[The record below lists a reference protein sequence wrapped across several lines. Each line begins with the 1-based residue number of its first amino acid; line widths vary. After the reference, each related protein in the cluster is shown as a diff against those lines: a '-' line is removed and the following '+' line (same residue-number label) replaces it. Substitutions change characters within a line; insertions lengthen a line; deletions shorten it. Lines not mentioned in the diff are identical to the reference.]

1 MSQDETDEH
10 SDETE
15 THEGASFGE
24 PTLRDT
30 SLPEAASSKS
40 REERPKGRQG
50 PDWARSPEGAS
61 LKGVLEALL
70 KNQGLLMDLLSQ
82 TSILDGLE
90 RESIETR
97 EAIRRVEEDGTY
109 VQGLISQMT
118 HSTEDLNQVVER
130 LEATRR
136 RLEDK
141 LEPTVDTLSTT
152 VREFG
157 QTSKSIED
165 TEGRLTK
172 MAGRLERAI
181 PTIEKLGPKM
191 NWQWAQRAGAAA
203 VGLFLVALAGFV
215 YLTPMVQS
223 WAMDT
228 ETKIEMLPARQES
241 KIRNYDRHLDRY
253 NSLEPKTQKV
263 VGEAMG
269 WPVPERND
277 ASGDADGESAES
289 NEGAPTR

>member
-1 MSQDETDEH
+1 MSQDETDTP

-15 THEGASFGE
+15 THEDPSFGE

-30 SLPEAASSKS
+30 SLPEATSKKS
-40 REERPKGRQG
+40 REERPTARQG
-50 PDWARSPEGAS
+50 PDWARSPEDAS

-70 KNQGLLMDLLSQ
+70 KNQGLLMDLISQ

-118 HSTEDLNQVVER
+118 VSTEDLNQVVER
-130 LEATRR
+130 LGATRR

-141 LEPTVDTLSTT
+141 LEPTVDELSAVAGDLRRTN
-152 VREFG
+152 
-157 QTSKSIED
+157 TSLKT
-165 TEGRLTK
+165 TEGAFSK
-172 MAGRLERAI
+172 AVGSMEKAI
-181 PTIEKLGPKM
+181 PVLEKLGWKM
-191 NWQWAQRAGAAA
+191 NWQWTQRVIATA

-228 ETKIEMLPARQES
+228 ETKIEMLPANIEN
-241 KIRNYDRHLDRY
+241 KIHNYDRHLNRY
-253 NSLEPKTQKV
+253 NSLDAPTQKM

-269 WPVPERND
+269 WKVPDVAGDKGED
-277 ASGDADGESAES
+277 APGK
-289 NEGAPTR
+289 

>member
-10 SDETE
+10 SDEGE
-15 THEGASFGE
+15 THEDPSFGE

-30 SLPEAASSKS
+30 SLPEADSDK
-40 REERPKGRQG
+40 RIPRRQG
-50 PDWARSPEGAS
+50 PDWERGPEDAS

-172 MAGRLERAI
+172 MAGRLERSI

-191 NWQWAQRAGAAA
+191 NWQWAQRAGATA
-203 VGLFLVALAGFV
+203 VGLFLIALAGLVFLSPPV
-215 YLTPMVQS
+215 LGWV
-223 WAMDT
+223 MDT
-228 ETKIEMLPARQES
+228 ETKIEMLPANIEN
-241 KIRNYDRHLDRY
+241 KIHNYDKHLKRY
-253 NSLEPKTQKV
+253 NNLDAETQKV

-269 WPVPERND
+269 WTVPERND
-277 ASGDADGESAES
+277 DEGDGDKSED
-289 NEGAPTR
+289 APTK